1 MGESQTH
8 RDLKLA
14 LAETL
19 KQFGYKTQV
28 EKWFEGGRMDI
39 YATKDRGDKRESEVK
54 NTRLP
59 DRLLCSGYVKDKRWA
74 VVGIAHSRR
83 Y

>member
-39 YATKDRGDKRESEVK
+39 YATNDRGDKIEIEVK
-54 NTRLP
+54 NTHLP
-59 DRLLCSGYVKDKRWA
+59 DRLLFIVYVKDKRWA
-74 VVGIAHSRR
+74 VVGNSHSRR